1 MNRNS
6 SSQSQWQD
14 GEAAEKSRDLHRLSI
29 MMSAWMV
36 PVIVCVVA
44 IVLSLAVA
52 GFLLG
57 DK

>member
-1 MNRNS
+1 MNQNS
-6 SSQSQWQD
+6 QSQSQWQD
-14 GEAAEKSRDLHRLSI
+14 GEAAEKSRDLHRLSMI
-29 MMSAWMV
+29 SAWMV
-36 PVIVCVVA
+36 PVIVCVVV

>member
-6 SSQSQWQD
+6 SSQSQGQD
-14 GEAAEKSRDLHRLSI
+14 GEAAEKSRDLHRLSMI
-29 MMSAWMV
+29 SAWMV
-36 PVIVCVVA
+36 PVIVCVVV